1 MKESLDLINSN
12 KIYKKIFLEV
22 YSKYKKYG
30 KITGS
35 FTLKA
40 TTTEE
45 RQILFNFDSKAL
57 TEGKAKIKCSTVRD
71 LFNRKLKEYSFE
83 ELLVKVVGKE
93 LKTNKEV
100 KDEEKEQEEKFYDD
114 ILKDSDDGVGKQWFI
129 EILDKK
135 KYGYNIIVR
144 KYKSEIRNLK
154 ELKRKIILI
163 INSLNKLP
171 YLNNEYENIAVFSA
185 VNTKDS
191 HFFDSDKFTGRL
203 FIKAI
208 SFILNKDDPKDI
220 NEINELYYEVGI
232 LKDEIS
238 NHTTIYGLNAFNM
251 DSSEVKAV
259 NSFNLWKEP
268 LQISISNLL
277 KIDYL
282 EAINN
287 TVFIF
292 ENPAVFH
299 KILKVN
305 GDNISLICTS
315 GQLNLSSYILF
326 NKIRNLKNI
335 YYAGDFDPEGLMIAY
350 KIKKRYKN
358 KVKFLNYTRESY
370 INTMSNNII
379 EEKSMSQL
387 NKINC
392 SELDEVINE
401 LRINKRAAY
410 QELLIDEYL
419 DSIKKVINY
428 DFSKHDTTKRTSQ
441 DMVLCQYFGHKK
453 SNFFMLH
460 F

>member
-40 TTTEE
+40 ATTEE

-114 ILKDSDDGVGKQWFI
+114 ILKASDDGVGKQWFI

-277 KIDYL
+277 KIDYF

-315 GQLNLSSYILF
+315 GQLNLSSYILL

-350 KIKKRYKN
+350 KIKKRYKD

-419 DSIKKVINY
+419 DLIKKVINY
-428 DFSKHDTTKRTSQ
+428 DFSKHDTTKRTS
-441 DMVLCQYFGHKK
+441 
-453 SNFFMLH
+453 
-460 F
+460 

>member
-40 TTTEE
+40 TNTEE

-114 ILKDSDDGVGKQWFI
+114 ILKASDDGVGKQWFI

-238 NHTTIYGLNAFNM
+238 NNTTIYGLNAFNM

-305 GDNISLICTS
+305 CDNISLICTS
-315 GQLNLSSYILF
+315 GQLNLSSYILL

-350 KIKKRYKN
+350 KIKKRYKD

-419 DSIKKVINY
+419 DLIKKVINY

-441 DMVLCQYFGHKK
+441 G
-453 SNFFMLH
+453 NR
-460 F
+460 

>member
-40 TTTEE
+40 ATTEE
-45 RQILFNFDSKAL
+45 RRILSNFDSKAL
-57 TEGKAKIKCSTVRD
+57 TEGKAKIKSATVRE
-71 LFNRKLKEYSFE
+71 LFNRKLKDYSFE

-93 LKTNKEV
+93 LKTNKEI
-100 KDEEKEQEEKFYDD
+100 KDEEKEQEEKFYED
-114 ILKDSDDGVGKQWFI
+114 ILKSCDNGIGRQWFI

-135 KYGYNIIVR
+135 KYGYNIIAR
-144 KYKSEIRNLK
+144 KYKSEK
-154 ELKRKIILI
+154 EINKLEELNRKIILT

-185 VNTKDS
+185 VNTRDS
-191 HFFDSDKFTGRL
+191 HFFDIDKFTGRL

-208 SFILNKDDPKDI
+208 SFIINKDEPKDI
-220 NEINELYYEVGI
+220 NEINEAYYEVGI

-238 NHTTIYGLNAFNM
+238 NHTTIYGLNAFEKDN
-251 DSSEVKAV
+251 SEVKAV

-282 EAINN
+282 KAVNN

-299 KILKVN
+299 KVLKEN

-315 GQLNLSSYILF
+315 GQLNLSSYILL
-326 NKIRNLKNI
+326 NKIRDLKNI

-350 KIKKRYKN
+350 KLKERYKG

-392 SELDEVINE
+392 SELDEVIGE
-401 LRINKRAAY
+401 LRINKRSAY

-419 DSIKKVINY
+419 DLIKELSRLIVK
-428 DFSKHDTTKRTSQ
+428 
-441 DMVLCQYFGHKK
+441 
-453 SNFFMLH
+453 
-460 F
+460 

>member
-40 TTTEE
+40 ATTEE
-45 RQILFNFDSKAL
+45 RQILFNFDSKVL

-100 KDEEKEQEEKFYDD
+100 KDEEKEQEEKFYND
-114 ILKDSDDGVGKQWFI
+114 ILKASDDGVGKQWFI

-191 HFFDSDKFTGRL
+191 HFFDNDKFTGRL

-208 SFILNKDDPKDI
+208 SFILNKDEPKDI

-277 KIDYL
+277 KIDYF

-315 GQLNLSSYILF
+315 GQLNLSSYIVL

-350 KIKKRYKN
+350 KIKKRYKD

-419 DSIKKVINY
+419 DLIKKVINY
-428 DFSKHDTTKRTSQ
+428 DFSKHDTTKITSQ
-441 DMVLCQYFGHKK
+441 G
-453 SNFFMLH
+453 NR
-460 F
+460 

>member
-12 KIYKKIFLEV
+12 NIYKKIFSEV

-35 FTLKA
+35 FNLKA
-40 TTTEE
+40 ANNEE
-45 RQILFNFDSKAL
+45 RRILSNFDSKVL
-57 TEGKAKIKCSTVRD
+57 TEGKAKIKCSTVRE

-93 LKTNKEV
+93 LKTNKEI
-100 KDEEKEQEEKFYDD
+100 KDEEKNQEEKFYDD
-114 ILKDSDDGVGKQWFI
+114 ILKACDNGIGRQWFL
-129 EILDKK
+129 EVLYKK
-135 KYGYNIIVR
+135 KYGYNIIIR
-144 KYKSEIRNLK
+144 KYKSEK
-154 ELKRKIILI
+154 EINKLEELNKRIILT

-191 HFFDSDKFTGRL
+191 HFFDNDKFTGRL

-208 SFILNKDDPKDI
+208 SFILNKDEPKDI

-238 NHTTIYGLNAFNM
+238 NHTTIYGLNAFNR
-251 DSSEVKAV
+251 DNSEVKAI
-259 NSFNLWKEP
+259 NSFNIWKEP

-277 KIDYL
+277 KFDYL
-282 EAINN
+282 EAIDN

-292 ENPAVFH
+292 ENPAVYH
-299 KILKVN
+299 KILKMSD
-305 GDNISLICTS
+305 DNISLICTS
-315 GQLNLSSYILF
+315 GQLNLSSYIVL

-350 KIKKRYKN
+350 KIKKRYKE

-370 INTMSNNII
+370 INNMSNNII

-392 SELDEVINE
+392 SELDELINE

-419 DSIKKVINY
+419 DLIKKY
-428 DFSKHDTTKRTSQ
+428 
-441 DMVLCQYFGHKK
+441 
-453 SNFFMLH
+453 
-460 F
+460 

>member
-35 FTLKA
+35 FILKA
-40 TTTEE
+40 ATAEE
-45 RQILFNFDSKAL
+45 RRILSNFDSKAL
-57 TEGKAKIKCSTVRD
+57 IEGKAKIKSTIVRE
-71 LFNRKLKEYSFE
+71 LFNRKLKDYSFE

-93 LKTNKEV
+93 LKTNKEI
-100 KDEEKEQEEKFYDD
+100 KDEEKYKEEKFYED
-114 ILKDSDDGVGKQWFI
+114 ILKSCDNGIGKQWFI

-135 KYGYNIIVR
+135 KYGYNIIAR
-144 KYKSEIRNLK
+144 KYKSEKEIDNLE
-154 ELKRKIILI
+154 ELKIKIILV

-171 YLNNEYENIAVFSA
+171 YLNKEYENIAVFSA
-185 VNTKDS
+185 VNTRDS
-191 HFFDSDKFTGRL
+191 HFFDIDKFTGRL

-208 SFILNKDDPKDI
+208 SFIIDKDEPKDI
-220 NEINELYYEVGI
+220 NEINEVYYEVGI

-238 NHTTIYGLNAFNM
+238 NHTTIYGLNAFEKDN
-251 DSSEVKAV
+251 SEITAV
-259 NSFNLWKEP
+259 NSFNLWREP

-282 EAINN
+282 KAANN

-299 KILKVN
+299 KVLKETGN
-305 GDNISLICTS
+305 NISLICTS
-315 GQLNLSSYILF
+315 GQLNLSSYILL
-326 NKIRNLKNI
+326 NKIRDLKNI

-350 KIKKRYKN
+350 KLKKRYKD
-358 KVKFLNYTRESY
+358 KVKFLNYTKESY

-392 SELDEVINE
+392 SELDEVIRE
-401 LRINKRAAY
+401 LRINKRSAY

-419 DSIKKVINY
+419 DLIKE
-428 DFSKHDTTKRTSQ
+428 
-441 DMVLCQYFGHKK
+441 L
-453 SNFFMLH
+453 SNEIL
-460 F
+460 

>member
-40 TTTEE
+40 ANNEE
-45 RQILFNFDSKAL
+45 RRILSNFDSKVL
-57 TEGKAKIKCSTVRD
+57 TEGKAKIKCSTVRE

-93 LKTNKEV
+93 LKTNKEI
-100 KDEEKEQEEKFYDD
+100 KDEEKNQEEKFYDD
-114 ILKDSDDGVGKQWFI
+114 ILKVCDNGIGRQWFL
-129 EILDKK
+129 EVLNKK
-135 KYGYNIIVR
+135 KYGYNIIIR
-144 KYKSEIRNLK
+144 KYKSEK
-154 ELKRKIILI
+154 EINKLEELNKIIILT

-191 HFFDSDKFTGRL
+191 HFFDIDKFTGRL
-203 FIKAI
+203 FIKVI

-238 NHTTIYGLNAFNM
+238 NHTTIYGLNAFNR
-251 DSSEVKAV
+251 DNSEVKAV
-259 NSFNLWKEP
+259 NSFNIWKEP

-277 KIDYL
+277 KIDYIK
-282 EAINN
+282 AVNN

-299 KILKVN
+299 KVLKEN
-305 GDNISLICTS
+305 GHNISLICTS
-315 GQLNLSSYILF
+315 GQLNLSSYIVL

-350 KIKKRYKN
+350 KLKKKYKD

-392 SELDEVINE
+392 IELDEVINE

-419 DSIKKVINY
+419 DLIKKIN
-428 DFSKHDTTKRTSQ
+428 RGI
-441 DMVLCQYFGHKK
+441 L
-453 SNFFMLH
+453 
-460 F
+460 

>member
-12 KIYKKIFLEV
+12 NIYKKIFSEV

-35 FTLKA
+35 FNLKA
-40 TTTEE
+40 ANNEE
-45 RQILFNFDSKAL
+45 RRILSNFDSKVL
-57 TEGKAKIKCSTVRD
+57 TEGKAKIKCSTVRE

-93 LKTNKEV
+93 LKTNKEI
-100 KDEEKEQEEKFYDD
+100 KDEEKNQEEKFYDD
-114 ILKDSDDGVGKQWFI
+114 ILKACDNGIGRQWFL
-129 EILDKK
+129 EVLYKK
-135 KYGYNIIVR
+135 KYGYNIIIR
-144 KYKSEIRNLK
+144 KYKSEK
-154 ELKRKIILI
+154 EINKLEELNKRIILT

-191 HFFDSDKFTGRL
+191 HFFDIDKFTGRL

-208 SFILNKDDPKDI
+208 SFILNKDEPKDI

-238 NHTTIYGLNAFNM
+238 NHTTIYGLNAFNR
-251 DSSEVKAV
+251 DNSEVEAV
-259 NSFNLWKEP
+259 NNFNIWNEP

-282 EAINN
+282 ESINN

-299 KILKVN
+299 KILKMSD
-305 GDNISLICTS
+305 DNISLICTS
-315 GQLNLSSYILF
+315 GQLNLSSYIVL

-350 KIKKRYKN
+350 KIKKRYKE

-419 DSIKKVINY
+419 DLIKKY
-428 DFSKHDTTKRTSQ
+428 
-441 DMVLCQYFGHKK
+441 
-453 SNFFMLH
+453 
-460 F
+460 

>member
-100 KDEEKEQEEKFYDD
+100 KDEEKEQEEKFYND
-114 ILKDSDDGVGKQWFI
+114 ILKASDDGVGKQWFI

-171 YLNNEYENIAVFSA
+171 YLNNAYENIAVFSA

-191 HFFDSDKFTGRL
+191 HFFDNDKFTGRL

-208 SFILNKDDPKDI
+208 SFILNKDEPKDI

-277 KIDYL
+277 KIDYF

-315 GQLNLSSYILF
+315 GQLNLSSYILL

-350 KIKKRYKN
+350 KIKKRYKE
-358 KVKFLNYTRESY
+358 KVKFLNYTKESY

-419 DSIKKVINY
+419 DLIKKVINY
-428 DFSKHDTTKRTSQ
+428 DFSKHDTTKITSQ
-441 DMVLCQYFGHKK
+441 G
-453 SNFFMLH
+453 NR
-460 F
+460 

>member
-40 TTTEE
+40 ATTEE

-57 TEGKAKIKCSTVRD
+57 TEGKVKIKCSTVRD

-114 ILKDSDDGVGKQWFI
+114 ILKASDDGVGKQWFI

-277 KIDYL
+277 KIDYF

-315 GQLNLSSYILF
+315 GQLNLSSYILL

-350 KIKKRYKN
+350 KINKRYKD

-441 DMVLCQYFGHKK
+441 G
-453 SNFFMLH
+453 NR
-460 F
+460 

>member
-40 TTTEE
+40 ATTEE

-114 ILKDSDDGVGKQWFI
+114 ILKASDDGVGKQWFI

-277 KIDYL
+277 KIDYF

-315 GQLNLSSYILF
+315 GQLNLSSYILL

-350 KIKKRYKN
+350 KIKKRYKD

-419 DSIKKVINY
+419 DLIKK
-428 DFSKHDTTKRTSQ
+428 
-441 DMVLCQYFGHKK
+441 
-453 SNFFMLH
+453 
-460 F
+460 

>member
-12 KIYKKIFLEV
+12 EIYKKIFLEV
-22 YSKYKKYG
+22 YNKYKKYG

-40 TTTEE
+40 VNTQE
-45 RQILFNFDSKAL
+45 RQILSNFDSKVWVQ
-57 TEGKAKIKCSTVRD
+57 GKAKIKCSIVRD

-100 KDEEKEQEEKFYDD
+100 KDEEKEQEEKFYND
-114 ILKDSDDGVGKQWFI
+114 ILKASDDGVGKQWFI

-191 HFFDSDKFTGRL
+191 HFFDNDKFTGRL

-208 SFILNKDDPKDI
+208 SFILNKDEPKDI

-238 NHTTIYGLNAFNM
+238 NHTTIYGLNAFNR
-251 DSSEVKAV
+251 DNSEVKAI
-259 NSFNLWKEP
+259 NSFNIWKEP

-315 GQLNLSSYILF
+315 GQLNLSSYILL

-350 KIKKRYKN
+350 KIKKRYKD

-419 DSIKKVINY
+419 DLIKKVINY

-441 DMVLCQYFGHKK
+441 G
-453 SNFFMLH
+453 NR
-460 F
+460 

>member
-12 KIYKKIFLEV
+12 EIYKKIFLEV

-40 TTTEE
+40 ATTEE
-45 RQILFNFDSKAL
+45 RQILFNFDSKVL

-100 KDEEKEQEEKFYDD
+100 KDEEKEQEEKFYND
-114 ILKDSDDGVGKQWFI
+114 ILKASDDGVGKQWFI

-191 HFFDSDKFTGRL
+191 HFFDNDKFTGRL

-208 SFILNKDDPKDI
+208 SFILNKDEPKDI

-259 NSFNLWKEP
+259 NSFNIWKEP

-299 KILKVN
+299 KILKMSD
-305 GDNISLICTS
+305 DNISLICTS
-315 GQLNLSSYILF
+315 GQLNLSSYILL

-350 KIKKRYKN
+350 KIKKRYKD

-419 DSIKKVINY
+419 DLIKKVINY

-441 DMVLCQYFGHKK
+441 G
-453 SNFFMLH
+453 NR
-460 F
+460 

>member
-40 TTTEE
+40 ATAEE
-45 RQILFNFDSKAL
+45 RRILSNFDSKSL
-57 TEGKAKIKCSTVRD
+57 IEGKAKIKSVTVRE
-71 LFNRKLKEYSFE
+71 LFNRKLKDYSFE

-93 LKTNKEV
+93 LKTNKEI
-100 KDEEKEQEEKFYDD
+100 KDEEKEQEEKFYEY
-114 ILKDSDDGVGKQWFI
+114 ILKSCDNGIGKQWFI

-135 KYGYNIIVR
+135 KYGYNIIAR
-144 KYKSEIRNLK
+144 KYKSEREINKLE
-154 ELKRKIILI
+154 ELKRKIILT

-185 VNTKDS
+185 VNTRDS
-191 HFFDSDKFTGRL
+191 HFFDIDKFTGRL

-208 SFILNKDDPKDI
+208 SFIIDKDEPKDI
-220 NEINELYYEVGI
+220 NEINEVYYEVGI

-238 NHTTIYGLNAFNM
+238 NHTTIYGLNAFEKDN
-251 DSSEVKAV
+251 SEVTAV
-259 NSFNLWKEP
+259 NSFNLWREP

-282 EAINN
+282 KAVNN

-299 KILKVN
+299 KVLKETGN
-305 GDNISLICTS
+305 NISLICTS
-315 GQLNLSSYILF
+315 GQLNLSSYILL
-326 NKIRNLKNI
+326 NKIRDLKNI

-350 KIKKRYKN
+350 KLKERYKG
-358 KVKFLNYTRESY
+358 KVRFLNYTRESY
-370 INTMSNNII
+370 INTMSNNLI

-392 SELDEVINE
+392 SELDEVIRE
-401 LRINKRAAY
+401 LRINKRSAY

-419 DSIKKVINY
+419 DLIKE
-428 DFSKHDTTKRTSQ
+428 
-441 DMVLCQYFGHKK
+441 L
-453 SNFFMLH
+453 SNEIL
-460 F
+460 

>member
-114 ILKDSDDGVGKQWFI
+114 ILKASDDGVGKQWFI

-191 HFFDSDKFTGRL
+191 HFFDNDKFTGRL

-208 SFILNKDDPKDI
+208 SFILNKDEPKDI

-277 KIDYL
+277 KIDYF

-315 GQLNLSSYILF
+315 GQLNLSSYILL

-350 KIKKRYKN
+350 KIKKRYKD

-419 DSIKKVINY
+419 DLIKKVINY

-441 DMVLCQYFGHKK
+441 G
-453 SNFFMLH
+453 NR
-460 F
+460 

>member
-40 TTTEE
+40 ATTEE

-114 ILKDSDDGVGKQWFI
+114 ILKASDDGVGKQWFI
-129 EILDKK
+129 EILYKK

-277 KIDYL
+277 KIDYF

-315 GQLNLSSYILF
+315 GQLNLSSYIVL

-350 KIKKRYKN
+350 KIKKRYKD

-419 DSIKKVINY
+419 DLIKK
-428 DFSKHDTTKRTSQ
+428 
-441 DMVLCQYFGHKK
+441 
-453 SNFFMLH
+453 
-460 F
+460 

>member
-1 MKESLDLINSN
+1 MKESLNLINSN
-12 KIYKKIFLEV
+12 NIYKKIFLEV

-40 TTTEE
+40 ANNEE
-45 RQILFNFDSKAL
+45 RRILSNFDSKVL
-57 TEGKAKIKCSTVRD
+57 TEGKAKIKCSTVRE

-93 LKTNKEV
+93 LKTNKEI
-100 KDEEKEQEEKFYDD
+100 KDEEKNQEEKFYDD
-114 ILKDSDDGVGKQWFI
+114 ILKACDNGIGRQWFL
-129 EILDKK
+129 EVLDKK
-135 KYGYNIIVR
+135 KYGYNIIIR
-144 KYKSEIRNLK
+144 KYKSDKEINKLE
-154 ELKRKIILI
+154 ELNKRIILT

-171 YLNNEYENIAVFSA
+171 YLNNGYENIALFSA
-185 VNTKDS
+185 VNTRDS
-191 HFFDSDKFTGRL
+191 HFFDNDKFTGRL

-238 NHTTIYGLNAFNM
+238 NHTTIYGLNAFNR
-251 DSSEVKAV
+251 DNSEVKAV
-259 NSFNLWKEP
+259 NNFNIWREP

-282 EAINN
+282 ESINN

-315 GQLNLSSYILF
+315 GQLNLSSYIVL

-358 KVKFLNYTRESY
+358 KVKFLNYTKESY

-392 SELDEVINE
+392 IELDEVIRE

-419 DSIKKVINY
+419 DLIKKIN
-428 DFSKHDTTKRTSQ
+428 RGI
-441 DMVLCQYFGHKK
+441 L
-453 SNFFMLH
+453 
-460 F
+460 

>member
-40 TTTEE
+40 ATAEE
-45 RQILFNFDSKAL
+45 RRILSNFDSKSL
-57 TEGKAKIKCSTVRD
+57 IEGKAKIKSVTVRE
-71 LFNRKLKEYSFE
+71 LFNRKLKDYSFE

-93 LKTNKEV
+93 LKTNKEI
-100 KDEEKEQEEKFYDD
+100 KDEEKEQEEKFYED
-114 ILKDSDDGVGKQWFI
+114 ILKSCDNGIGKQWFI

-135 KYGYNIIVR
+135 KYGYNIIAR
-144 KYKSEIRNLK
+144 KYKSEREINKLE
-154 ELKRKIILI
+154 ELKRKIILT

-185 VNTKDS
+185 VNTRDS
-191 HFFDSDKFTGRL
+191 HFFDIDKFTGRL

-208 SFILNKDDPKDI
+208 SFIIDKDEPKDI
-220 NEINELYYEVGI
+220 NEINEVYYEVGI

-238 NHTTIYGLNAFNM
+238 NHTTIYGLNAFEKDN
-251 DSSEVKAV
+251 SEVTAV
-259 NSFNLWKEP
+259 NSFNLWNEP

-282 EAINN
+282 KAVNN

-299 KILKVN
+299 KVLKET

-315 GQLNLSSYILF
+315 GQLNLSSYILL
-326 NKIRNLKNI
+326 NKIIDLKNI

-350 KIKKRYKN
+350 KLKERYKG
-358 KVKFLNYTRESY
+358 KVRFLNYTRESY
-370 INTMSNNII
+370 INTMSNNVI

-392 SELDEVINE
+392 SELDEVIRE
-401 LRINKRAAY
+401 LRINKRSAY

-419 DSIKKVINY
+419 DLIKE
-428 DFSKHDTTKRTSQ
+428 
-441 DMVLCQYFGHKK
+441 L
-453 SNFFMLH
+453 SNEIL
-460 F
+460 

>member
-40 TTTEE
+40 ATTEE

-114 ILKDSDDGVGKQWFI
+114 ILKASDDGVGKQWFI

-277 KIDYL
+277 KIDYF

-315 GQLNLSSYILF
+315 GQLNLSSYILL

-350 KIKKRYKN
+350 KIKKRYKD

-419 DSIKKVINY
+419 DLIKKIN
-428 DFSKHDTTKRTSQ
+428 RGI
-441 DMVLCQYFGHKK
+441 L
-453 SNFFMLH
+453 
-460 F
+460 

>member
-114 ILKDSDDGVGKQWFI
+114 ILKASDDGVGKQWFI

-292 ENPAVFH
+292 ENPSVFH

-315 GQLNLSSYILF
+315 GQLNLSSYILL

-350 KIKKRYKN
+350 KIKKRYKD

-419 DSIKKVINY
+419 DLIKKVINY

-441 DMVLCQYFGHKK
+441 G
-453 SNFFMLH
+453 NR
-460 F
+460 

>member
-12 KIYKKIFLEV
+12 EIYKKIFLEV
-22 YSKYKKYG
+22 YNKYKKYG

-40 TTTEE
+40 VNTQE
-45 RQILFNFDSKAL
+45 RQILSNFDSKVWVQ
-57 TEGKAKIKCSTVRD
+57 GKAKIKCSIVRD

-100 KDEEKEQEEKFYDD
+100 KDEEKEQEEKFYND
-114 ILKDSDDGVGKQWFI
+114 ILKASDDGVGKQWFI

-154 ELKRKIILI
+154 ELKRKIILT

-171 YLNNEYENIAVFSA
+171 YLNNAYENIAVFSA

-208 SFILNKDDPKDI
+208 SFILNKDEPKDI

-277 KIDYL
+277 KIDYF

-315 GQLNLSSYILF
+315 GQLNLSSYILL

-350 KIKKRYKN
+350 KIKKRYKE

-419 DSIKKVINY
+419 DLIKKY
-428 DFSKHDTTKRTSQ
+428 
-441 DMVLCQYFGHKK
+441 
-453 SNFFMLH
+453 
-460 F
+460 

>member
-12 KIYKKIFLEV
+12 NIYKKIFSEV

-35 FTLKA
+35 FNLKA
-40 TTTEE
+40 ANNEE
-45 RQILFNFDSKAL
+45 RRILSNFDSKVL
-57 TEGKAKIKCSTVRD
+57 TEGKAKIKCSTVRE

-93 LKTNKEV
+93 LKTNKEI
-100 KDEEKEQEEKFYDD
+100 KDEEKNQEEKFYDD
-114 ILKDSDDGVGKQWFI
+114 ILKACDNGIGRQWFL
-129 EILDKK
+129 EVLYKK
-135 KYGYNIIVR
+135 KYGYNIIIR
-144 KYKSEIRNLK
+144 KYKSEK
-154 ELKRKIILI
+154 EINKLEELNKRIILT

-191 HFFDSDKFTGRL
+191 HFFDNDKFTGRL

-208 SFILNKDDPKDI
+208 SFILNKDEPKDI

-238 NHTTIYGLNAFNM
+238 NHTTIYGLNAFNR
-251 DSSEVKAV
+251 DNSEVKAI
-259 NSFNLWKEP
+259 NSFNIWKEP

-282 EAINN
+282 EAIDN

-299 KILKVN
+299 KILKMSD
-305 GDNISLICTS
+305 DNISLICTS
-315 GQLNLSSYILF
+315 GQLNLSSYIVL

-350 KIKKRYKN
+350 KIKKRYKE

-419 DSIKKVINY
+419 DLIKKY
-428 DFSKHDTTKRTSQ
+428 
-441 DMVLCQYFGHKK
+441 
-453 SNFFMLH
+453 
-460 F
+460 

>member
-35 FTLKA
+35 FTLNA
-40 TTTEE
+40 ATTEE

-114 ILKDSDDGVGKQWFI
+114 ILKASDDGVGKQWFI

-277 KIDYL
+277 KIDYF

-315 GQLNLSSYILF
+315 GQLNLSSYILL

-350 KIKKRYKN
+350 KIKKRYKD

-419 DSIKKVINY
+419 YLIKKVINY

-441 DMVLCQYFGHKK
+441 G
-453 SNFFMLH
+453 NR
-460 F
+460 

>member
-277 KIDYL
+277 KIDYF

-315 GQLNLSSYILF
+315 GQLNLSSYILL

-350 KIKKRYKN
+350 KIKKRYKD

-419 DSIKKVINY
+419 DLIKKY
-428 DFSKHDTTKRTSQ
+428 
-441 DMVLCQYFGHKK
+441 
-453 SNFFMLH
+453 
-460 F
+460 

>member
-40 TTTEE
+40 ATTEE
-45 RQILFNFDSKAL
+45 RQILFNFNSKAL

-114 ILKDSDDGVGKQWFI
+114 ILKASDDGVGKQWFI

-277 KIDYL
+277 KIDYF

-315 GQLNLSSYILF
+315 GQLNLSSYILL

-350 KIKKRYKN
+350 KIKKRYKD

-419 DSIKKVINY
+419 DLIKKY
-428 DFSKHDTTKRTSQ
+428 
-441 DMVLCQYFGHKK
+441 
-453 SNFFMLH
+453 
-460 F
+460 

>member
-30 KITGS
+30 KITGR

-40 TTTEE
+40 ATTEE

-114 ILKDSDDGVGKQWFI
+114 ILKASDDGVGKQWFI
-129 EILDKK
+129 EILYKK

-171 YLNNEYENIAVFSA
+171 YLNNEYGNIAVFSA

-277 KIDYL
+277 KIDYF

-315 GQLNLSSYILF
+315 GQLNLSSYILL

-350 KIKKRYKN
+350 KIKKRYKD

-419 DSIKKVINY
+419 DLIKK
-428 DFSKHDTTKRTSQ
+428 
-441 DMVLCQYFGHKK
+441 
-453 SNFFMLH
+453 
-460 F
+460 

>member
-40 TTTEE
+40 ATTEE
-45 RQILFNFDSKAL
+45 RQILFNFNSKAL

-114 ILKDSDDGVGKQWFI
+114 ILKASDDGVGKQWFI

-277 KIDYL
+277 KIDYF

-315 GQLNLSSYILF
+315 GQLNLSSYILL

-350 KIKKRYKN
+350 KIKKRYKD

-419 DSIKKVINY
+419 DLIKKVINY

-441 DMVLCQYFGHKK
+441 G
-453 SNFFMLH
+453 NR
-460 F
+460 

>member
-1 MKESLDLINSN
+1 MKESLNLINSN
-12 KIYKKIFLEV
+12 NIYKKIFLEV

-40 TTTEE
+40 ANNEE
-45 RQILFNFDSKAL
+45 RRILSNFDSKVL
-57 TEGKAKIKCSTVRD
+57 TEGKAKIKCSTVRE

-93 LKTNKEV
+93 LKTNKEI
-100 KDEEKEQEEKFYDD
+100 KDEEKNQEEKFYDD
-114 ILKDSDDGVGKQWFI
+114 ILKACDNGIGRQWFL
-129 EILDKK
+129 EVLDKK
-135 KYGYNIIVR
+135 KYGYNIIIR
-144 KYKSEIRNLK
+144 KYKSDKEINKLE
-154 ELKRKIILI
+154 ELNKRIILT

-171 YLNNEYENIAVFSA
+171 YLNNGYENIALFSA
-185 VNTKDS
+185 VNTRDS
-191 HFFDSDKFTGRL
+191 HFFDNDKFTGRL

-238 NHTTIYGLNAFNM
+238 NHTTIYGLNAFNR
-251 DSSEVKAV
+251 DNSEVKAV
-259 NSFNLWKEP
+259 NNFNIWREP

-282 EAINN
+282 ESINN

-315 GQLNLSSYILF
+315 GQLNLSSYIVL
-326 NKIRNLKNI
+326 NKIRKLKNI

-358 KVKFLNYTRESY
+358 KVKFLNYTKESY

-392 SELDEVINE
+392 IELDEVIRE

-419 DSIKKVINY
+419 DLIKKIN
-428 DFSKHDTTKRTSQ
+428 RGI
-441 DMVLCQYFGHKK
+441 L
-453 SNFFMLH
+453 
-460 F
+460 

>member
-40 TTTEE
+40 ATTEE
-45 RQILFNFDSKAL
+45 RQILFNFDSKVL

-114 ILKDSDDGVGKQWFI
+114 ILKASDDGVGKQWFI

-171 YLNNEYENIAVFSA
+171 YLNNAYENIAVFSA

-191 HFFDSDKFTGRL
+191 HFFDNDKFTGRL

-208 SFILNKDDPKDI
+208 SFILNKDEPKDI

-238 NHTTIYGLNAFNM
+238 NHTTIYGLNAFNR
-251 DSSEVKAV
+251 DNSEVKAV
-259 NSFNLWKEP
+259 NSFNIWKEP

-277 KIDYL
+277 KIDYF

-315 GQLNLSSYILF
+315 GQLNLSSYILL

-350 KIKKRYKN
+350 KIKKRYKD

-392 SELDEVINE
+392 SELDEVISE

-419 DSIKKVINY
+419 DLIKKVINY
-428 DFSKHDTTKRTSQ
+428 DFSKHDTTKITSQ
-441 DMVLCQYFGHKK
+441 G
-453 SNFFMLH
+453 NR
-460 F
+460 

>member
-40 TTTEE
+40 ATTEE
-45 RQILFNFDSKAL
+45 RQILFNFDSKVL

-114 ILKDSDDGVGKQWFI
+114 ILKASDDGVGKQWFI

-171 YLNNEYENIAVFSA
+171 YLNNAYENIAVFSA

-277 KIDYL
+277 KIDYF

-315 GQLNLSSYILF
+315 GQLNLSSYILL

-350 KIKKRYKN
+350 KIKKRYKD

-419 DSIKKVINY
+419 DLIKKVINY
-428 DFSKHDTTKRTSQ
+428 DFSKHDTTKRTS
-441 DMVLCQYFGHKK
+441 
-453 SNFFMLH
+453 
-460 F
+460 

>member
-12 KIYKKIFLEV
+12 EIYKKIFLEV

-40 TTTEE
+40 ATTEE

-100 KDEEKEQEEKFYDD
+100 KDEEKEQEEKFYND
-114 ILKDSDDGVGKQWFI
+114 ILKASDDGVGKQWFI

-171 YLNNEYENIAVFSA
+171 YLNNAYENIAVFSA

-208 SFILNKDDPKDI
+208 SFILNKDEPKDI

-277 KIDYL
+277 KIDYF

-315 GQLNLSSYILF
+315 GQLNLSSYILL

-350 KIKKRYKN
+350 KIKKRYKD

-419 DSIKKVINY
+419 DLIKKVINY
-428 DFSKHDTTKRTSQ
+428 DFRKHDTTKRTSQ
-441 DMVLCQYFGHKK
+441 G
-453 SNFFMLH
+453 NR
-460 F
+460 

>member
-100 KDEEKEQEEKFYDD
+100 KDEEKEQEEKFYDY
-114 ILKDSDDGVGKQWFI
+114 ILKASDDGVGKQWFI

-277 KIDYL
+277 KIDYF

-315 GQLNLSSYILF
+315 GQLNLSSYILL

-350 KIKKRYKN
+350 KIKKRYKD

-419 DSIKKVINY
+419 DLIKKVINY

-441 DMVLCQYFGHKK
+441 G
-453 SNFFMLH
+453 NR
-460 F
+460 

>member
-1 MKESLDLINSN
+1 MKESLDLINRN

-114 ILKDSDDGVGKQWFI
+114 ILKASDDGVGKQWFI

-277 KIDYL
+277 KIDYF

-315 GQLNLSSYILF
+315 GQLNLSSYILL

-350 KIKKRYKN
+350 KIKKRYKD

-419 DSIKKVINY
+419 DLIKK
-428 DFSKHDTTKRTSQ
+428 
-441 DMVLCQYFGHKK
+441 
-453 SNFFMLH
+453 
-460 F
+460 

>member
-40 TTTEE
+40 ATTEE
-45 RQILFNFDSKAL
+45 RQILFNFDSKVL

-83 ELLVKVVGKE
+83 DLLVKVVGKE

-114 ILKDSDDGVGKQWFI
+114 ILKASDDGVAKQWFI

-154 ELKRKIILI
+154 ELKRKIILT

-171 YLNNEYENIAVFSA
+171 YLNNAYENIAVFSA

-208 SFILNKDDPKDI
+208 SFILNKDEPKDI

-277 KIDYL
+277 KIDYF

-315 GQLNLSSYILF
+315 GQLNLSSYILL

-350 KIKKRYKN
+350 KIKKRYKD

-419 DSIKKVINY
+419 DLIKKVINY

-441 DMVLCQYFGHKK
+441 G
-453 SNFFMLH
+453 NR
-460 F
+460 

>member
-12 KIYKKIFLEV
+12 NIYKKIFSEV

-35 FTLKA
+35 FNLKA
-40 TTTEE
+40 ANNEE
-45 RQILFNFDSKAL
+45 RRILSNFDSKVL
-57 TEGKAKIKCSTVRD
+57 TEGKAKIKCSTVRE

-93 LKTNKEV
+93 LKTNKEI
-100 KDEEKEQEEKFYDD
+100 KDEEKNQEEKFYDD
-114 ILKDSDDGVGKQWFI
+114 ILKACDNGIGRQWFL
-129 EILDKK
+129 EVLYKK
-135 KYGYNIIVR
+135 KYGYNIIIR
-144 KYKSEIRNLK
+144 KYKSEK
-154 ELKRKIILI
+154 EINKLEELNKRIILT

-191 HFFDSDKFTGRL
+191 HFFDIDKFTGRL

-238 NHTTIYGLNAFNM
+238 NHTTIYGLNAFNR
-251 DSSEVKAV
+251 DNSEVEAV
-259 NSFNLWKEP
+259 NNFNIWKEP

-282 EAINN
+282 ESINN

-299 KILKVN
+299 KILKAN
-305 GDNISLICTS
+305 SDNISLICTS
-315 GQLNLSSYILF
+315 GQLNLSSYIVL

-350 KIKKRYKN
+350 KIKKRYKD
-358 KVKFLNYTRESY
+358 KVKFLNYTKESY
-370 INTMSNNII
+370 LNTMSNNFI

-419 DSIKKVINY
+419 DLIKKY
-428 DFSKHDTTKRTSQ
+428 
-441 DMVLCQYFGHKK
+441 
-453 SNFFMLH
+453 
-460 F
+460 

>member
-40 TTTEE
+40 ATTEE

-114 ILKDSDDGVGKQWFI
+114 ILKASDDGVGKQWFI

-238 NHTTIYGLNAFNM
+238 NNTTIYGLNAFNM

-277 KIDYL
+277 KIDYF

-315 GQLNLSSYILF
+315 GQLNLSSYILL

-350 KIKKRYKN
+350 KIKKRYKD

-419 DSIKKVINY
+419 DLIKKVINY

-441 DMVLCQYFGHKK
+441 G
-453 SNFFMLH
+453 NR
-460 F
+460 

>member
-40 TTTEE
+40 ATTEE

-114 ILKDSDDGVGKQWFI
+114 ILKASDDGVGKQWFI

-208 SFILNKDDPKDI
+208 SFILNKDDSKDI

-277 KIDYL
+277 KIDYF

-315 GQLNLSSYILF
+315 GQLNLSSYILL

-350 KIKKRYKN
+350 KIKKRYKD

-419 DSIKKVINY
+419 DLIKKVINY

-441 DMVLCQYFGHKK
+441 G
-453 SNFFMLH
+453 NR
-460 F
+460 

>member
-114 ILKDSDDGVGKQWFI
+114 ILKASDDGVGKQWFI

-208 SFILNKDDPKDI
+208 SFILNKDEPKDI

-277 KIDYL
+277 KIDYF

-315 GQLNLSSYILF
+315 GQLNLSSYILL

-350 KIKKRYKN
+350 KIKKRYKD

-419 DSIKKVINY
+419 DLIKKVINY

-441 DMVLCQYFGHKK
+441 G
-453 SNFFMLH
+453 NR
-460 F
+460 